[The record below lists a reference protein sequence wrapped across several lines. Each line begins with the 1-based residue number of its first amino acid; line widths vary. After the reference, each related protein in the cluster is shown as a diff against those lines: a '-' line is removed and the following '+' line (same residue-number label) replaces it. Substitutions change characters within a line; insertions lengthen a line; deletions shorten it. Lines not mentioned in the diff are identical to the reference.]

1 MPCRPRHPAPAAR
14 AALARAVVEALEPR
28 RLLAG
33 IAGQPT
39 AEVGEDYPLQLVYGN
54 PNSAWDLDWGDGAA
68 ETVSGGNYLLPTHR
82 YAAGTYTPVATFEG
96 RPHPLGLD
104 GGFGQFGRAV
114 VDLGSWEKVKDV
126 SLESDAQG
134 RVVAAGDSDGNF
146 ALVRLLP
153 GGAMDPSFGSG
164 GKVFTDFGAT
174 DRAEAVAVQPDGKIV
189 AAGYGGSIRPGPAG
203 AMFALARYLPDGTLD
218 PSFGSGGKVTT
229 DFGAYDW
236 ARAVR
241 VLPDGKILAAGSSGG
256 WWAMARYLPDGS
268 LDPTFGTG
276 GRVTTNV
283 DNGVGI
289 DMDLQPDGKIVV
301 VGTAGGNRPG
311 GARLGIVRY
320 LPNGGLDT
328 TFGNGGGILH
338 DLSSGP
344 DQGTAVAV
352 LPTGKI
358 VVTRP
363 DAGGG
368 LAVSRFTA
376 LGALDATFGAGGTA
390 RVAAGVGGMAHA
402 LLVGADGSL
411 TVGGETDTFPAF
423 ARFTADGAPDPT
435 FGIGGFFEDTWTPGS
450 NAYGASYSLARRPD
464 GKIVSGGTL
473 WGQFALHQLLPDNR
487 LVVGPGSADPAG
499 GGGGGDPASGPPAA
513 PTDLVAVATRSDRVT
528 LSWTNNAGAGAGF
541 EIERQVDG
549 GEWELLATAAAGA
562 TSYADAAVWGATAF
576 DYRVRATNSFGGS
589 GYSSTVTST
598 TPAAIPPAA
607 PSNLAF
613 GSVFSDG
620 VQITWADN
628 SDDEDYFQV
637 GWSNGDGQ
645 WINIAEVEAGTTYYT
660 DEYPALG
667 SGNRY
672 RVSAVRE
679 DVEETVVSLPS
690 NEESVKPIAPP
701 VAWYDDNA
709 GHNDLGTLSP
719 FATIHDRATEG
730 NVLHNDADYDS
741 PTLQPTL
748 RVIVDGASET
758 RRSEHGQVTLRPDG
772 SFTYAPDQGFVGTD
786 TFTYSIYDGEADSR
800 EATAAV
806 DVTNAPPVAR
816 SVEVGHPLY
825 DSYSAEP
832 GTVQPLTGTLSATDA
847 DEDHYTFVKV
857 SDPEHG
863 TVTVDPATGAFTYLV
878 NSTFAGRDR
887 FTVAATDGVEQG
899 PEAVVSIVS
908 HFKLIESNS
917 EVRSSVAR
925 VNSQMQ
931 SNGYVITTLPGL
943 RSADRV
949 VGDLQHGD
957 SLTVEQTPGLSWYS
971 YQHTPGVTGRDQA
984 VFAHKTG
991 IFELKP
997 VTYNFQIYDAVD
1009 PSPTWGGLNRDFL
1022 FYGVPAVGPRTF
1034 SAQQTA
1040 FIRDGYS
1047 ATLKVGQQPANGRI
1061 DLAGDGSFTFTPT
1074 APAAGEDPYLGWDFF
1089 SLVATE
1095 ADGYAQEQWVQL
1107 DVGYDVAPAPVI
1119 VTDAAGSSE
1128 ESTPVSGWTATPFD
1142 GTLVRLNSV
1151 LSKVEARKNQVL
1163 ARLEKLG
1170 ERWQTIHNDPDE
1182 SADAV
1187 LANADGAVSAL
1198 DEAREAF
1205 KAYEQGWLELNA
1217 DAVAYQKT
1225 YAAFVDNWYSSY
1237 NGLDTNDDALDSYNE
1252 VLGAIQ
1258 ALPRDIGGLRPN
1270 DEFLEKIGAALEE
1283 FGDAAG
1289 VQSNLAGTVYTVADT
1304 SHKALE
1310 RAEFTL
1316 GLATGGTYS
1325 AATLLTKQGLKLLVK
1340 RAARNWAEDKLVE
1353 AGLSPAVAPVAA
1365 AAAAAA
1371 AELGLNA
1378 TYVQAGALALQATG
1392 VVKKVGTPKAGGKW
1406 SWRFGSG
1413 KQKVTSIKVTKVRW
1427 TKVSDEAYD
1436 ILTKEF
1442 NNGRRKQ
1449 FLQDLVKDKAKVK
1462 AMRKAGLD
1470 KDAIDAMRSG
1480 NVPVGYQVHH
1490 KKPRRFGGDNQDAN
1504 LMLIKS
1510 AGPNLHGQITAL
1522 ERGLRKSA
1530 DRQKQ
1535 NP

>member
-1 MPCRPRHPAPAAR
+1 MPRRPRHPAPAAR

-68 ETVSGGNYLLPTHR
+68 EAVSGGNYLLPTHR

-218 PSFGSGGKVTT
+218 PSFGAGGKVTT

-499 GGGGGDPASGPPAA
+499 GGGGTGGDPAARPPAA
-513 PTDLVAVATRSDRVT
+513 PSDLVAVAIASDEVI
-528 LSWTNNAGAGAGF
+528 LSWTDNADNEAAF
-541 EIERQVDG
+541 EVERQTPE
-549 GEWELLATAAAGA
+549 GEWEQIAATAANA
-562 TSYADAAVWGATAF
+562 TSITDGAVRGSTGYA
-576 DYRVRATNSFGGS
+576 YRVRATNGVGA
-589 GYSSTVTST
+589 STYTGVAGVT
-598 TPAAIPPAA
+598 TPAAVLPNA
-607 PSNLAF
+607 PSGLAI
-613 GSVFSDG
+613 GTAFSDG
-620 VQITWADN
+620 VPITWSDN
-628 SDDEDYFQV
+628 SGDEDYFEIE
-637 GWSNGDGQ
+637 WSTGSGD
-645 WINIAEVEAGTTYYT
+645 WVSIDTVPAGGTSYL
-660 DEYPALG
+660 DEYPAIG
-667 SGNRY
+667 ATNYY
-672 RVSAVRE
+672 RVNAIR
-679 DVEETVVSLPS
+679 DDAEELVVSDPS
-690 NEESVKPIAPP
+690 NEEGVRPITPP
-701 VAWYDDNA
+701 VAWYDQNA
-709 GHNDLGTLSP
+709 GPNERGTLTP
-719 FATIHDRATEG
+719 VATLHDRPVTFS
-730 NVLHNDADYDS
+730 VLPNDEDYD
-741 PTLQPTL
+741 TLGNNGPRFFIFSFEQPAHGSITL
-748 RVIVDGASET
+748 DNGA
-758 RRSEHGQVTLRPDG
+758 
-772 SFTYAPDQGFVGTD
+772 FTYLPEAGFVGTD
-786 TFTYSIYDGEADSR
+786 TFTYTISDGTAESP

-847 DEDHYTFVKV
+847 DADPFTFVKL

-878 NSTFAGRDR
+878 DASFAGRDR

-899 PEAVVSIVS
+899 PEAVISIVS
-908 HFKLIESNS
+908 HFRLVEGNRADTIAVS
-917 EVRSSVAR
+917 R
-925 VNSQMQ
+925 VDSQMQ
-931 SNGYVITTLPGL
+931 SNGYVFTSLPGI
-943 RSADRV
+943 RDADRV
-949 VGDLQHGD
+949 VNDLQNGE
-957 SLTVEQTPGLSWYS
+957 SLTVEQTPSTSWYS
-971 YQHTPGVTGRDQA
+971 FRHEPGLTGRDKSTFA
-984 VFAHKTG
+984 RKVGVFE
-991 IFELKP
+991 IKP
-997 VTYNFQIYDAVD
+997 VTYNFNIYGAVE
-1009 PSPTWGGLNRDFL
+1009 PGATWSAPNQDYL
-1022 FYGVPAVGPRTF
+1022 FYGVSAVEPRAF
-1034 SAQQTA
+1034 SAGQTA
-1040 FIRDGYS
+1040 FLREQDT
-1047 ATLKVGQQPANGRI
+1047 ATLSVSVQPAHGSIKLEN
-1061 DLAGDGSFTFTPT
+1061 DGSFIFTP
-1074 APAAGEDPYLGWDFF
+1074 AEPAEGEDPYLGWDFF

-1095 ADGYAQEQWVQL
+1095 ADGHRQEQWVQL
-1107 DVGYDVAPAPVI
+1107 DVGYDIARPPVYTLPPG
-1119 VTDAAGSSE
+1119 VTSAGAYFRGDLNDLGNELAAVEAAG
-1128 ESTPVSGWTATPFD
+1128 T
-1142 GTLVRLNSV
+1142 R
-1151 LSKVEARKNQVL
+1151 VL
-1163 ARLEKLG
+1163 AALEGLG
-1170 ERWQTIHNDPDE
+1170 DEWQTIHNNREEPEDVVIEGVDE
-1182 SADAV
+1182 AV
-1187 LANADGAVSAL
+1187 GAL
-1198 DEAREAF
+1198 DHAQAMFRE
-1205 KAYEQGWLELNA
+1205 YQEGWLAVNA
-1217 DAVAYQKT
+1217 HAADYQNRLT
-1225 YAAFVDNWYSSY
+1225 AWVDNWNDPELYDKVLA
-1237 NGLDTNDDALDSYNE
+1237 GITN
-1252 VLGAIQ
+1252 
-1258 ALPRDIGGLRPN
+1258 LPRDIGGLRPN
-1270 DEFLEKIGAALEE
+1270 DEFLKQVDNALSE
-1283 FGDAAG
+1283 FGDSAG
-1289 VQSNLAGTVYTVADT
+1289 FQSTLAGTIYTVAEE
-1304 SHKALE
+1304 SNKALQ
-1310 RAEFTL
+1310 RAEIVL

-1325 AATLLTKQGLKLLVK
+1325 AATLATKWGMARFAVHAAVELGIYESGIAD
-1340 RAARNWAEDKLVE
+1340 RA
-1353 AGLSPAVAPVAA
+1353 LSPAVSSAMDLALKA
-1365 AAAAAA
+1365 
-1371 AELGLNA
+1371 GLKPE
-1378 TYVQAGALALQATG
+1378 YVQAGCLALQASG
-1392 VVKKVGTPKAGGKW
+1392 LVKKILPKVKFVSSAFQGQNPVTTATNQLLGRAGSGRVLRRNLKHAGVPAPASAAAHHIVPHGDANSSVARGILEKHKIDINSADNGVYLPRARKNPAPPAHNHADTFTQAYHDRLRDRLMQADSAGGKAGVLAELD
-1406 SWRFGSG
+1406 SVRKDLLSG
-1413 KQKVTSIKVTKVRW
+1413 TFF
-1427 TKVSDEAYD
+1427 D
-1436 ILTKEF
+1436 
-1442 NNGRRKQ
+1442 
-1449 FLQDLVKDKAKVK
+1449 
-1462 AMRKAGLD
+1462 
-1470 KDAIDAMRSG
+1470 
-1480 NVPVGYQVHH
+1480 
-1490 KKPRRFGGDNQDAN
+1490 
-1504 LMLIKS
+1504 
-1510 AGPNLHGQITAL
+1510 
-1522 ERGLRKSA
+1522 
-1530 DRQKQ
+1530 
-1535 NP
+1535 